1 MILYTMTPY
10 DEIFPPTDQDFT
22 QHQTIPI
29 NGGQLV
35 VEPLQDGRFKVVRL
49 VSGDVGLYLQDQFS
63 PGAIIEANHLI

>member
-22 QHQTIPI
+22 QQQTIPI

-35 VEPLQDGRFKVVRL
+35 VEPLQDGRYKVIRL
-49 VSGDVGLYLQDQFS
+49 VAGDVSLYLQDHFS
-63 PGAIIEANHLI
+63 PGAIIDSNHLI